1 MVLKTLLS
9 KIDPVAVEGPQ
20 DCEITSIAYDSRHV
34 QPGGLFVALRG
45 EKVDGHQFIAQ
56 AVEKGAVA
64 VVGED
69 PVQKNSAATM
79 IRVKDS
85 RSAMADIAE
94 VYFQHPS
101 QHLKVTGI
109 TGTKGK
115 TTVAFLVKHICEQ
128 AFLRSGLLGTVR
140 YEIGERVIPASR
152 TTPQSLEVHDLL
164 YQMRSAGCRAAVMEV
179 SSHALSQERVRGVEF
194 DVGVFTNLKQ
204 DHLDYHL
211 TMENYFE
218 AKARMFSHLAAQKK
232 KHPKAVINMDDSY
245 GSRLI
250 ERFAKQLPVITYG
263 VNTRADF
270 RASGFKTDFSGTTFQ
285 LDAQEKSYLVRLPLM
300 GRFNIYNAL
309 AALAAA
315 TALGLDLRTA
325 VLSLANAP
333 AVPGRLERVPGKR
346 QFQVFVDYAHTEDSL
361 LNVMKTLKELSPN
374 RLIVVFGCGG
384 NRDKTKRPLMGAAV
398 EQNADLAI
406 ITSDNPRKE
415 QPEEIIEDIKKGFR
429 GTKYDVVVDR
439 KEAIYKA
446 VGMAQPRDIVL
457 IAGKGHETYQEFADH
472 TIAFDDVAIAKAAIE
487 SNPLNYDT

>member
-9 KIDPVAVEGPQ
+9 KINPVAVEGPQ
-20 DCEITSIAYDSRHV
+20 DCEITSISYDSRHV

-45 EKVDGHQFIAQ
+45 EKVDGHQYIAQ

-64 VVGED
+64 ILCED

-101 QHLKVTGI
+101 QHLKMTGI

-115 TTVAFLVKHICEQ
+115 TTVAFLMKHICEQ

-218 AKARMFSHLAAQKK
+218 AKARLFSHLVAQKK
-232 KHPKAVINMDDSY
+232 KHAKAVINIDDSY

-384 NRDKTKRPLMGAAV
+384 NRDKAKRPLMGAAV

-415 QPEEIIEDIKKGFR
+415 QPEAIIEDIKKGFR
-429 GTKYDVVVDR
+429 GSKYEVIADR

-446 VGMAQPRDIVL
+446 VGLAQPRDIVL

-487 SNPLNYDT
+487 SNPLNYET